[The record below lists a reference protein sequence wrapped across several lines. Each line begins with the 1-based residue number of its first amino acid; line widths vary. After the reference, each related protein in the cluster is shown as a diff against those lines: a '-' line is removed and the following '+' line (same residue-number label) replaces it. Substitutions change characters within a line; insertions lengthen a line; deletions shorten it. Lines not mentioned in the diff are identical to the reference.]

1 MLPLRVDP
9 LVAAFCDLTLP
20 KSQWTHE
27 AHLRVGLWHLVHH
40 PPDEALDLLRARI
53 KAYNVASGGENTDSA
68 GYHETITRFYV
79 WRIGQFLASADRR
92 RSLDDL
98 ADELIRLLGDQRAP
112 LRHYSRQR
120 LMSPAARRE
129 WAEPDLEP
137 LHPLDGSGCNE
148 CAPPQ

>member
-9 LVAAFCDLTLP
+9 LVAAFCDLTLS

-27 AHLRVGLWHLVHH
+27 AHLRVGLWHLAHH

-53 KAYNVASGGENTDSA
+53 KAYNVACGGENTDS

-79 WRIGQFLASADRR
+79 WHIGEFLASADRR

-98 ADELIRLLGDQRAP
+98 ADELIRLLGDQKAP

-120 LMSPAARRE
+120 LMSPEARRG
-129 WAEPDLEP
+129 WVEPDLEP
-137 LHPLDGSGCNE
+137 LHPLDGSGCND